1 MLADVAARRDT
12 ATAVTRRLDFRSG
25 GWVLLLAACLALAI
39 LAWQLIWFVLPV
51 SGSRAVGDG
60 RDVDSYGFHLD
71 DCLVPRERLVAAG
84 FPKDGLRA
92 LLDPPPISTQ
102 EMDEQRLGRG
112 SFLTPADRVIGVEIA
127 GQARAYPLRIMI
139 WHEVANDT
147 LGGLPILVTCNPLC
161 DAAFVFDRRVEGETL
176 EFGVSGLLYNSNL
189 LMFDRRGS
197 PGDESL
203 WSQMQARAVAGP
215 AARRGAELR
224 LLPCAL
230 TTWKEWRSAH
240 PQTDVLR
247 PDPARKQVYKREAYS
262 TYAASPRLQ
271 FPVAP
276 LPSVPETQL
285 KAPCIG
291 LRVAGGA
298 WRVFSI
304 AAPSGER
311 PAGPQT
317 VSLVLD
323 GRTVTLRHQR
333 HPPVAWLATHED
345 DVEVAYG
352 SLFAWYA
359 LLGIAA
365 EPLP

>member
-1 MLADVAARRDT
+1 MRARRDS
-12 ATAVTRRLDFRSG
+12 AAVVRRLDFRGG

-60 RDVDSYGFHLD
+60 RDVNSYGFNLD
-71 DCLVPRERLVAAG
+71 HCLVPRERLVAAG

-92 LLDPPPISTQ
+92 LLDPATISAG

-112 SFLTPADRVIGVEIA
+112 SFLTASDRVIGVEIA

-147 LGGLPILVTCNPLC
+147 LAGAPILVTCNPLC
-161 DAAFVFDRRVEGETL
+161 DAALVFERRVEGETP

-189 LMFDRRGS
+189 LLFDRRS
-197 PGDESL
+197 FPDEESL

-215 AARRGAELR
+215 AAVRGAALR

-230 TTWKEWRSAH
+230 TTWGEWRSAH

-247 PDPARKQVYKREAYS
+247 PDPTRKQVYKREAYS

-276 LPSVPETQL
+276 LPAVPDAQL
-285 KAPCIG
+285 KTPCIG

-304 AAPSGER
+304 AAPPGER

-317 VSLVLD
+317 RSVVLD

-333 HPPVAWLATHED
+333 QPPVAWLAPHED
-345 DVEVAYG
+345 HVEVAYG

-359 LLGIAA
+359 LLGVAA